1 MVSTNIIDTQD
12 EVTRLRPS
20 ITARV
25 TRSYVDMRTTT
36 EELLSERPS
45 EARLLMFVLIS
56 NMIFTLSWALKT
68 LISPTAATTA
78 SMGVDVVIWLI
89 VALMLRTT
97 AIYALALVIGVVANL
112 MGGKATI
119 ADTRAGVIWGIFVS
133 APIGLLIAMIGVFIN
148 EIESS
153 VPLLQN
159 SGIQMTP
166 YWLGIIPFIWFVSKG
181 VAAANRVENVAPIFG
196 AIATIFVVIGF
207 AIKLMLRGGR
217 KISDQWLR
225 WIDL

>member
-1 MVSTNIIDTQD
+1 
-12 EVTRLRPS
+12 
-20 ITARV
+20 
-25 TRSYVDMRTTT
+25 MRTTT

-148 EIESS
+148 EFESS

-166 YWLGIIPFIWFVSKG
+166 YWLGIIPFIWFVSK
-181 VAAANRVENVAPIFG
+181 E
-196 AIATIFVVIGF
+196 IGR
-207 AIKLMLRGGR
+207 AHV
-217 KISDQWLR
+217 
-225 WIDL
+225 